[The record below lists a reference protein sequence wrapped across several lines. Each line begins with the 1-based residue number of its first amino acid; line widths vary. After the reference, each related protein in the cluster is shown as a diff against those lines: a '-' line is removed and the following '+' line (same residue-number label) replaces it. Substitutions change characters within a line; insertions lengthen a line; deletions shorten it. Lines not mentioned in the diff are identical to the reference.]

1 MQQITSLTSLM
12 KLSNEVQIP
21 GLGFGT
27 FQTPTEITRKVVLEA
42 LEAGYRHIDTA
53 AVYGNEA
60 EVGQAVRDSGLNRQ
74 DVFVTSK
81 LWNSERGYD
90 KTLAAFDKTMD
101 RLGLDYLDLYLI
113 HWPANRKQFGADAPR
128 INAETW
134 RAFEELYR
142 SGRIKAIGVS
152 NFLPNHLEE
161 LLATCQVQPMVD
173 QIEVHPG
180 WPQAEA
186 VRYCHRHNIAVEAW
200 APLGEAAIL
209 SDDVIKA
216 VADKYGHT
224 PVQVCLRWEVQ
235 QGIIPLPKSVHQDR
249 IRENTLIFDFE
260 LSEDEMDLIGS
271 RRRIGGHCQ
280 VPDQVTF

>member
-1 MQQITSLTSLM
+1 MQQITSLTSPM

-42 LEAGYRHIDTA
+42 LDAGYQHIDTA

-113 HWPANRKQFGADAPR
+113 HWPANREQFGADAPR

-180 WPQAEA
+180 WPQ
-186 VRYCHRHNIAVEAW
+186 
-200 APLGEAAIL
+200 G
-209 SDDVIKA
+209 
-216 VADKYGHT
+216 
-224 PVQVCLRWEVQ
+224 
-235 QGIIPLPKSVHQDR
+235 
-249 IRENTLIFDFE
+249 
-260 LSEDEMDLIGS
+260 
-271 RRRIGGHCQ
+271 
-280 VPDQVTF
+280 

>member
-1 MQQITSLTSLM
+1 MQQITSLTSPM

-21 GLGFGT
+21 GMGFGT
-27 FQTPTEITRKVVLEA
+27 FQTPAEVTRKVVLEA
-42 LEAGYRHIDTA
+42 LDAGYRHIDTA

-224 PVQVCLRWEVQ
+224 PAQVCLRWEVQ

-271 RRRIGGHCQ
+271 RRHIGGHCQ

>member
-1 MQQITSLTSLM
+1 MQQITSLTSPM

-21 GLGFGT
+21 GMGFGT
-27 FQTPTEITRKVVLEA
+27 FQTPAEITRKVVLEA

-152 NFLPNHLEE
+152 NFLPNYLEE

-209 SDDVIKA
+209 SDKVIKA

-224 PVQVCLRWEVQ
+224 PAQVCLRWEVQ